1 METMVRMVGE
11 VSSIGFAGG
20 EEIRPDEAGV
30 FAVPAEHIETARSH
44 GLREAPAPTP
54 SPAPAPAEVAQQ
66 ELIPAQESP
75 PEEDPAAAQGEPQV
89 DQQRRGKRG
98 R

>member
-1 METMVRMVGE
+1 MVGE
-11 VSSIGFAGG
+11 VASIGFAGG

-30 FAVPAEHIETARSH
+30 FAIPAEHIETARAH
-44 GLREAPAPTP
+44 GLREAPTA
-54 SPAPAPAEVAQQ
+54 AET
-66 ELIPAQESP
+66 PAQESQSAG
-75 PEEDPAAAQGEPQV
+75 EPATAQGEPQV

>member
-11 VSSIGFAGG
+11 ASSIGFAGG

-44 GLREAPAPTP
+44 GLREAPA
-54 SPAPAPAEVAQQ
+54 AAEVASQ

-75 PEEDPAAAQGEPQV
+75 PEEDPAAAQGEPQA